1 MSQQTVYY
9 DGSSDSRHGLVIVV
23 DDAEVLG
30 KVDAHVDDLLLDQV
44 DAHRYHGQTWAR
56 KSIQD
61 EFSFTQYL

>member
-1 MSQQTVYY
+1 MSQQKVYY
-9 DGSSDSRHGLVIVV
+9 AGSSDSCHGLVIVV

-44 DAHRYHGQTWAR
+44 DAHRYHGQTWVR

-61 EFSFTQYL
+61 VFSL